1 VEVTADSDV
10 QNIDILVSR
19 SRLVNIRGRM
29 TDGIRLRQP
38 YLCWVFLVSAQDN
51 DSPAGGRKLECNDD
65 GTFEFLDV
73 IPGRYYVI
81 GRRIDDAADR
91 ADAVEVLDVHDS
103 DIDNVNLVSTLGSSI
118 FGQVRVNASR
128 APEIQI
134 TLTPIEDL
142 KFISTRRVTS
152 NPLGKF
158 MVPTLPLG
166 RYRLSIAGVPSGYYV
181 KSAMVDKTDILSE
194 GLTVQRKI
202 SSELEI
208 SLWSNGGQISGIV
221 RGTTG
226 GFANGSVV
234 TLVPVSDGRL
244 DPYQVTRTD
253 ADGRFTIA
261 GIVPGDYH
269 IFAWD
274 RLASQEYYSSGRFT
288 GLGQFIRIKEGD
300 RLAIDLR
307 ETQTNP

>member
-1 VEVTADSDV
+1 
-10 QNIDILVSR
+10 
-19 SRLVNIRGRM
+19 M
-29 TDGIRLRQP
+29 
-38 YLCWVFLVSAQDN
+38 
-51 DSPAGGRKLECNDD
+51 
-65 GTFEFLDV
+65 
-73 IPGRYYVI
+73 
-81 GRRIDDAADR
+81 
-91 ADAVEVLDVHDS
+91 
-103 DIDNVNLVSTLGSSI
+103 
-118 FGQVRVNASR
+118 
-128 APEIQI
+128 
-134 TLTPIEDL
+134 
-142 KFISTRRVTS
+142 S

-158 MVPTLPLG
+158 VVPTLPLG
-166 RYRLSIAGVPSGYYV
+166 RYRLSIAGVPPGYYV
-181 KSAMVDKTDILSE
+181 KSAIVDKTDILSE